1 MTRND
6 SIPPSSQP
14 APEARPPQGRAGV
27 LMSAVV
33 PVVAVFLLA
42 AILHYVAG
50 PLLAPY
56 PRRILVDIG
65 VTIIL
70 AVSLN
75 IVNGYTGQFSIGHA
89 AFMAAGG
96 YVAAGITFYVS
107 LLIWDMT
114 PSRAPTDVLGQA
126 IVNGITSLSQSLPG
140 GPWHLD
146 APAGV
151 IGPGEL
157 LLAGACVVGGIV
169 AAALGW
175 LVGLPSLRLRGDY
188 LAIVTLGFGEI
199 LRVLLQQTNPQLF
212 YKADLQI
219 AGWRQLVPPPL
230 GGAQG
235 FADTP
240 KVTGLF
246 WTYLFVGIT
255 VLFAYRLKLSSYG
268 RALLSIRED
277 EIAAEAMGVNTTK
290 LKIRAFTYAAL
301 FAGIAGGLYAHQ
313 LGNALRP
320 VDAGFLRSFDI
331 IIIVVLGGLGSISG
345 AVLAAIVLTI
355 LGAALTDLAE
365 YRMIP
370 YALALII
377 LMIFRPQGLFGVHEI
392 WDVVGRLWHRFF
404 GRRGDAKGRGF
415 PV

>member
-1 MTRND
+1 MT
-6 SIPPSSQP
+6 IPTDPIP
-14 APEARPPQGRAGV
+14 TGTYAAPEARPPASRAGAV
-27 LMSAVV
+27 AAAVV
-33 PVVAVFLLA
+33 PVVGAVLLA
-42 AILHYVAG
+42 LLLHFVVG
-50 PLLAPY
+50 PALDPY

-65 VTIIL
+65 ITIVL

-96 YVAAGITFYVS
+96 YVAAAITFYTS
-107 LLIWDMT
+107 LLLWEEV
-114 PSRAPTDVLGQA
+114 PNRA
-126 IVNGITSLSQSLPG
+126 GIF
-140 GPWHLD
+140 
-146 APAGV
+146 
-151 IGPGEL
+151 GPGEL

-169 AAALGW
+169 AAGLGW

-199 LRVLLQQTNPQLF
+199 LRVLLQQTNGQIF
-212 YKADLQI
+212 YAADLKI
-219 AGWRQLVPPPL
+219 ATWRQLVPPPL

-246 WTYLFVGIT
+246 WTYLFVGAT

-290 LKIRAFTYAAL
+290 LKVRAFMYAAF

-313 LGNALRP
+313 LGVILRP

-355 LGAALTDLAE
+355 LSAALTDLAE

-370 YALALII
+370 YALALIL
-377 LMIFRPQGLFGVHEI
+377 LMIFRPEGLFGVHEI
-392 WDVVGRLWHRFF
+392 WDVLGRLW
-404 GRRGDAKGRGF
+404 RRARGGGAKREPRGF
-415 PV
+415 PI